1 MKWTIYS
8 DGGARGNPGIAG
20 GGVVIQRDG
29 LVIKEIAKKFGKK
42 TNNQAEYLALL
53 TGISWLLEQE
63 RDDSDKY
70 EFFLDSELVVRQL
83 NGQYRV
89 KDAGLKE
96 LYLQVI
102 EGIGKL
108 GKVVNIGHVRREINQ
123 EADRLANLAMDEQ

>member
-70 EFFLDSELVVRQL
+70 EFFSDSELVVRQL

-102 EGIGKL
+102 DGIGKL
-108 GKVVNIGHVRREINQ
+108 GKEVNIGHVRREINQ
-123 EADRLANLAMDEQ
+123 EADRLANLAMDQQ

>member
-29 LVIKEIAKKFGKK
+29 LAIKEIAKKFGKK

-96 LYLQVI
+96 LYLQVV

-108 GKVVNIGHVRREINQ
+108 GKEVNIGHVRREINQ

>member
-108 GKVVNIGHVRREINQ
+108 GKEVNIGHVRREINQ

>member
-96 LYLQVI
+96 LYLQVV

-108 GKVVNIGHVRREINQ
+108 GKEVNIGHVRREINQ

>member
-1 MKWTIYS
+1 M
-8 DGGARGNPGIAG
+8 
-20 GGVVIQRDG
+20 
-29 LVIKEIAKKFGKK
+29 
-42 TNNQAEYLALL
+42 

-63 RDDSDKY
+63 RDDRDKY

-96 LYLQVI
+96 LYLQVV

-108 GKVVNIGHVRREINQ
+108 GKEVNIGHVRREINQ

>member
-123 EADRLANLAMDEQ
+123 EADRLANLAMDQQ